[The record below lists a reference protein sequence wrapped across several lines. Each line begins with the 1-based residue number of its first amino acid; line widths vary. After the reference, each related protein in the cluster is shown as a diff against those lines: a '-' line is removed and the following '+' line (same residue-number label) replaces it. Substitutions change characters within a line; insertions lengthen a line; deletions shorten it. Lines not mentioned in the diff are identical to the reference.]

1 MAVIS
6 VSIELDATPDEV
18 WAVVEDVGGHVEWM
32 ADARAI
38 RFTSDQRQGVG
49 TEFDCDTQVGPLRLV
64 DRMTIT
70 TWEPAR
76 SMGVR
81 HEGLVTG
88 EGAFRLSPLDGGRRT
103 LFAWTEEL
111 VFPWYFGGPITA
123 AAARPVFRHIWHRNL
138 SELRRVVDQAT
149 ARRA

>member
-6 VSIELDATPDEV
+6 VSIDLDATPEQVWEV
-18 WAVVEDVGGHVEWM
+18 VRDVGGHVEWM

-38 RFTSDQRQGVG
+38 RFVSEQREGVG
-49 TEFDCDTQVGPLRLV
+49 TTFDCDTQVGPLHLV
-64 DRMTIT
+64 DRMEIT
-70 TWEPAR
+70 TWEPGR

-81 HEGLVTG
+81 HAGLVTG
-88 EGAFRLSPLDGGRRT
+88 EGAFRLGPLDGGRRT
-103 LFAWTEEL
+103 RFAWTEEL

-138 SELRRVVDQAT
+138 SELRRVVDRAT
-149 ARRA
+149 AAT